1 MVVQVKNNP
10 LQIAIDG
17 PVGAG
22 KSTVAIALA
31 QKLKC
36 LYIDTGAMY
45 RAVALGVAARSL
57 NLKPHQFK
65 TWLEDYLRSPEST
78 TTTQIFT
85 AWNDENL
92 VSELVSEFL
101 IELERPQEYHLNQPT
116 VCVFLDGID
125 ISVLIRNNLIAEG
138 ASIVSQYPVVREVL
152 VAKQQLMAANAS
164 VVMEG
169 RDIGSRVLPDADLKV
184 YLDAAVAER
193 VSRKHTQMRSLGH
206 TSSLASTKLALMQ
219 RDSREMKRQI
229 DPLKPVPDALI
240 IDSTQLT
247 IQEVVDTICQ
257 ALESSKTTQP

>member
-57 NLKPHQFK
+57 NFKPHQFK
-65 TWLEDYLRSPEST
+65 TWLADYLRSPEST
-78 TTTQIFT
+78 TTSQVLA

-101 IELERPQEYHLNQPT
+101 IELVRPQHNHLNQPT
-116 VCVFLDGID
+116 VCVFLDGAD
-125 ISVLIRNNLIAEG
+125 ISILIRNNLIAEG

-152 VAKQQLMAANAS
+152 VTKQQLMAAGTS

-169 RDIGSRVLPDADLKV
+169 RDIGSRVLPDAQLKV
-184 YLDAAVAER
+184 YLDAAIAER
-193 VSRKHTQMRSLGH
+193 VARKHKQMLSQGQV
-206 TSSLASTKLALMQ
+206 SSLVSTKRALLQ
-219 RDSREMKRQI
+219 RDNREMKRQI
-229 DPLKPVPDALI
+229 DPLKPTSDAVI

-247 IQEVVDTICQ
+247 PREVVDTICQ
-257 ALESSKTTQP
+257 EVEKRVA

>member
-1 MVVQVKNNP
+1 MVVQVKNYP

-45 RAVALGVAARSL
+45 RAVALGVAARAL
-57 NLKPHQFK
+57 NLKPHSFK
-65 TWLEDYLRSPEST
+65 TWLEDYLYSPEST
-78 TTTQIFT
+78 TATTIIQV
-85 AWNDENL
+85 WSDEDL

-101 IELERPQEYHLNQPT
+101 IELERPQDNQPNQQS
-116 VCVFLDGID
+116 VCVFLDGVD
-125 ISVLIRNNLIAEG
+125 ISLLIRNNLIAEG

-152 VAKQQLMAANAS
+152 VAKQQLMAANAAI
-164 VVMEG
+164 VMEG

-184 YLDAAVAER
+184 YLDATIPER

-219 RDSREMKRQI
+219 RDNREMRRPI
-229 DPLKPVPDALI
+229 DPLKPTLDALI

-257 ALESSKTTQP
+257 ALESRKAV